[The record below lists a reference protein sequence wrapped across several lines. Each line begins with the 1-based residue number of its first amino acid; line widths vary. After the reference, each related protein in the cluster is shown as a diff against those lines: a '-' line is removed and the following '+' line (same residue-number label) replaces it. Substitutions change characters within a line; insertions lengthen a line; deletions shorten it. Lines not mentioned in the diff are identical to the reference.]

1 MAGHSQF
8 KNIMHRKGAQDKLR
22 SKIFAKLAR
31 EIMVAVKLGGPDPK
45 SNARLR
51 GVIANA
57 KAQKLPKDNIERAIN
72 KGSGNDGA
80 NYEEVRYEGYGPASI
95 PFIVEALTDNR
106 ARTAPALRSIFSKS
120 GGNMGETGS
129 VAFNFNR
136 VGLISYPKSVADD
149 DTMMEAGIEAG
160 ADDIQSNEEEH
171 EIICK
176 VEDFGA
182 VREFLENKFGEPERS
197 ALEWIPLTPVTLNED
212 QAKSVLDFIEKL
224 NDDDDVQN
232 VFGNYEIPPEVM
244 EKLG

>member
-45 SNARLR
+45 ANARLR

-80 NYEEVRYEGYGPASI
+80 NYEEVRYEGYGPANI
-95 PFIVEALTDNR
+95 AFVVEALTDNR
-106 ARTAPALRSIFSKS
+106 ARTAPSLRSIFAKS
-120 GGNMGETGS
+120 GGAMGDTGS

-136 VGLISYPKSVADD
+136 VGLITYPKATTDD
-149 DTMMEAGIEAG
+149 DSMMEAGIEAG
-160 ADDIQSNEEEH
+160 ADDVQSSDEEH
-171 EIICK
+171 EIICQ

-182 VREFLENKFGEPERS
+182 VRSFLEEKFGDPERS
-197 ALEWIPLTPVTLNED
+197 ALEWIPNAPVTLNEE
-212 QAKSVLDFIEKL
+212 QAKSVLDFVEKL

-232 VFGNYEIPPEVM
+232 VFGNYVIPDEVM

>member
-72 KGSGNDGA
+72 KGSGGDSA
-80 NYEEVRYEGYGPASI
+80 NYEDVRYEGYGPASI
-95 PFIVEALTDNR
+95 AFIVEALTDNR
-106 ARTAPALRSIFSKS
+106 ARTAPNVRSIFSKS
-120 GGNMGETGS
+120 GGALGETGS
-129 VAFNFNR
+129 VAFNFKR
-136 VGLISYPKSVADD
+136 VGLISYPKSIGDD
-149 DTMMEAGIEAG
+149 DTVMEAGIEAG
-160 ADDIQSNEEEH
+160 ADDVQSTSEDH
-171 EIICK
+171 EIECQ

-182 VREFLENKFGEPERS
+182 VRDFLESKFGDPERS
-197 ALEWIPLTPVTLNED
+197 ALEWIPHNPTVLNED
-212 QAKSVLDFIEKL
+212 QAKSVLDFVEKL
-224 NDDDDVQN
+224 QEDDDVQN
-232 VFGNYEIPPEVM
+232 VFGNYIIPDEVLQ
-244 EKLG
+244 KFI